1 MNRTPFRIA
10 LTLGLSTMAVAAF
23 AQAPAKGER
32 PAPPPRDVASLEQHA
47 RERAAAIDANR
58 DGSITAQEMVAW
70 EDAQRLE
77 RAARRLERMGGSD
90 GRISVADFENAQFER
105 IARMDAD
112 GDGSIERGEFR
123 RHGRHHRGPHG
134 FDGAPPAP
142 PADDAAR

>member
-10 LTLGLSTMAVAAF
+10 LTLGLSAVAVAAF
-23 AQAPAKGER
+23 AQTPAARGEHS
-32 PAPPPRDVASLEQHA
+32 APRDVATLEQHA
-47 RERAAAIDANR
+47 RERSAAIDANR
-58 DGSITAQEMVAW
+58 DGTITAQEMVAW

-90 GRISVADFENAQFER
+90 GRISVADFDNAQFER

-123 RHGRHHRGPHG
+123 HHGRHHGGHRGPRD
-134 FDGAPPAP
+134 FDGVPS
-142 PADDAAR
+142 ADDAAR